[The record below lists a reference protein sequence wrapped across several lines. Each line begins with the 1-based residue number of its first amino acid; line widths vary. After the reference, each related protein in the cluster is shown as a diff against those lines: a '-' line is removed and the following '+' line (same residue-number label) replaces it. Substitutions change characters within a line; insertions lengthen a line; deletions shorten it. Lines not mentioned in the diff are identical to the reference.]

1 MTIAV
6 NESETASALTQVANN
21 LQQYTLNIL
30 A

>member
-6 NESETASALTQVANN
+6 NESETARALTQVANN
-21 LQQYTLNIL
+21 LQQYSLNIL